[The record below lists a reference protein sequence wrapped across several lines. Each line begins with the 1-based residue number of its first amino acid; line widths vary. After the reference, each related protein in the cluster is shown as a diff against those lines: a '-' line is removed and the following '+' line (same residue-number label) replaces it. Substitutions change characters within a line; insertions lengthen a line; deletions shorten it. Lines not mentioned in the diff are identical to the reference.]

1 MFITTADMDHAIIV
15 EGECP
20 DPSTESGFA
29 PAVQLGETARI
40 VPDFA
45 LYRYVRWTGITRK
58 TSYDPA
64 REFFTSVTTNFLDK
78 QGNQWSAELKAPRI
92 NGLCMYSLGNVY
104 TFQGGCASYICG
116 PCEENAPWRSG
127 VWAVSKPFVTIGGT
141 PRIGGL
147 RTNSACSSS
156 PPQPFMVVGQF
167 NPGDPAARE
176 FYVIDGVW
184 QFSNDGSTIEV
195 EWAGSGI
202 GSSIIPN
209 GADPGSPTYTC
220 S

>member
-1 MFITTADMDHAIIV
+1 
-15 EGECP
+15 
-20 DPSTESGFA
+20 
-29 PAVQLGETARI
+29 
-40 VPDFA
+40 FA
-45 LYRYVRWTGITRK
+45 LYRYVRWTGTTVK

-64 REFFTSVTTNFLDK
+64 REFSSSVTTGFLDK
-78 QGNQWSAELKAPRI
+78 QGNQWSAELAAPRI

-127 VWAVSKPFVTIGGT
+127 VWAVSGPFVTFGGT
-141 PRIGGL
+141 PRLGGL

-156 PPQPFMVVGQF
+156 PPVPFMQVSQF

-176 FYVIDGVW
+176 TYRIQGTW
-184 QFSNDGSTIEV
+184 QFSNDGGTIEA
-195 EWAGSGI
+195 EWNGSRTGI
-202 GSSIIPN
+202 IGEAQASTVPD
-209 GADPGSPTYTC
+209 GADPGNPTYTC